1 MKGRMPTEGL
11 LTIGELM
18 EISGA
23 SESVVRKDL
32 AAARV
37 RYRDMFACR
46 WYAVADIVNAFP
58 QIDPATTPSKRGGCR
73 RRKGGSP

>member
-1 MKGRMPTEGL
+1 MKGRMPTDGL
-11 LTIGELM
+11 LTIRELM

-23 SESVVRKDL
+23 SESVIRKDL

-37 RYRDMFACR
+37 LYRDFFACR
-46 WYAVADIVNAFP
+46 WYSAADIVKAFP